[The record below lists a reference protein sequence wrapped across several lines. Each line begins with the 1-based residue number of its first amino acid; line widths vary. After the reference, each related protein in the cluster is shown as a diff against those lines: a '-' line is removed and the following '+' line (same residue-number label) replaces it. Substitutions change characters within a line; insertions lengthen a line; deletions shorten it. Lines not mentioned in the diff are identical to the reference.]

1 MSDKDKK
8 NERRRI
14 HIEDKRGREEQKA
27 QAAAADDGNGQS
39 PKDAS
44 VVDDALLEFSDPAAV
59 DAQEAG
65 AGAEGFAP
73 GVAGT
78 EQLKAQ
84 PEKSPEQLAGEYLEL
99 AQRKEAELRNL
110 RKRQEQDMADARRYA
125 VEALLSD
132 LFPALDG
139 LAQAAN
145 TYKDTPPGENALLDG
160 VRSTIRTLERAL
172 AKHGIERIEEAGVP
186 FDSNLHQPLQVEENS
201 DVSEETVGE
210 VYVQGYKLGDV
221 VLKPAMVKVVK
232 PEG

>member
-1 MSDKDKK
+1 MSDNNKS

-14 HIEDKRGREEQKA
+14 HIEDKRGREEQQA

-39 PKDAS
+39 PGEAAALN
-44 VVDDALLEFSDPAAV
+44 DALLEFSEPGGS
-59 DAQEAG
+59 DAQDT
-65 AGAEGFAP
+65 GAEGFAP

-78 EQLKAQ
+78 SQLKKE

-145 TYKDTPPGENALLDG
+145 TYKDTPPGENPLLDG
-160 VRSTIRTLERAL
+160 VRSTIKTLERAL

-201 DVSEETVGE
+201 EVIEEMVGE
-210 VYVQGYKLGDV
+210 VYVQGYRLGDV

-232 PEG
+232 PE